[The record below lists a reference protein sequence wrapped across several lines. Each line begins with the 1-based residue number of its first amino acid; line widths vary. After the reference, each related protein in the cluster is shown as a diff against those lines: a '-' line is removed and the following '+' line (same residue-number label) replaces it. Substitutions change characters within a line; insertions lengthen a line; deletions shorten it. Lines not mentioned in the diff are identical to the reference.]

1 MTVSQ
6 QSADC
11 KGKPVYVTFGTCDGA
26 IGNLC
31 SFTTVTLTNGHHY
44 DISEV
49 NLLSTDTGCF
59 LRCHPYFFLDTAA
72 ISVGLWILVH
82 DLDAYHCGMLAAVG

>member
-1 MTVSQ
+1 M
-6 QSADC
+6 
-11 KGKPVYVTFGTCDGA
+11 TFGTCDGA
-26 IGNLC
+26 IGVLC
-31 SFTTVTLTNGHHY
+31 LFTTITLADVHYY

-49 NLLSTDTGCF
+49 NLLSTDTSRI
-59 LRCHPYFFLDTAA
+59 LRSHPYFFLDTAA